1 MKNASEGSPSLF
13 RVKKVVVLTTA
24 MLTFIPFWK
33 AAAVVLCDFGS
44 SAFYAGG
51 IAMRAFGP
59 AFPWYILAVMLFSGL
74 LLMVELEACSLFV
87 RGGAYKIVREGLGDT
102 AAKLAA
108 SALIFDFILTGP
120 ISAVT
125 AGHYL
130 CGLANSFLEMA
141 GLSFT
146 LPEGGISVVFGL
158 LVTVYFWRQNVK
170 GIEESSSKSAK
181 IIAFSLAVCF
191 LLAIWSFITIG
202 LRGAHMPPAALS
214 FSPESL
220 GWAGHI
226 DWMKTIGLVGMF
238 MAFGHSVLALS
249 GIETLSQVYRE
260 IEYPKAQ
267 NLKKAAWLI
276 FGFALLFTGGLTF
289 LSAVIIP
296 PELIAAKYNDNLL
309 SGLAM
314 SLAGPGILKLL
325 MQVMVVVCG
334 VAMLS
339 GAVNTSLIGSNAL
352 MNRIAEDGIL
362 TDWFR
367 KIHRRY
373 GTSYHIIHLIAAV
386 QMIVVLVSRGNV
398 YLLGEAYAFGVMWCF
413 VLEVVAIARLRW
425 KKASQ
430 KRDFMFPLNIKYE
443 NYYIPVG
450 LILLSGFLLTVA
462 LVNMTTK
469 QIATVAGFGFTAFLF
484 AVFSLSE
491 RLNAKKANTM
501 FEEGY
506 RERIN
511 AETVDDLKE
520 AFSELDRPHRV
531 LVAVKNPENLYHLEE
546 VLSKVNA
553 DETDVIVLYCK
564 PVENI
569 LYRQDMRSAAV
580 DEHEVFTAVI
590 FLAEKYGLSV
600 TPVLVHSNDA
610 FYAIAQ
616 AAAVADAREVVMGVS
631 GRHGANPQLERAVM
645 TWGAVK
651 DRELSHPVTLR
662 ILWEGREVSYRF
674 TR

>member
-1 MKNASEGSPSLF
+1 MKNASEGAPSLF

-146 LPEGGISVVFGL
+146 LPEGGVSVVFGL
-158 LVTVYFWRQNVK
+158 LVTGYFWRQNVK

-202 LRGAHMPPAALS
+202 LRGAHMPPTALT

-220 GWAGHI
+220 GWAEHI

-296 PELIAAKYNDNLL
+296 PELIATKYNDNLL

-314 SLAGPGILKLL
+314 SMAGPGILKLL
-325 MQVMVVVCG
+325 MQVMIVVCG

-386 QMIVVLVSRGNV
+386 QMIVILISRGNV

-413 VLEVVAIARLRW
+413 VFEVVAIARLRW

-469 QIATVAGFGFTAFLF
+469 QIATVAGLGFTAFLF

-564 PVENI
+564 PVENV

-580 DEHEVFTAVI
+580 DEHEVFTEVI

-616 AAAVADAREVVMGVS
+616 AAAVADAQEVVMGVS

-651 DRELSHPVTLR
+651 DHDLSHPVTLR

>member
-1 MKNASEGSPSLF
+1 MKNSSETVSGSS

-74 LLMVELEACSLFV
+74 LLMLELEACSLFV

-130 CGLANSFLEMA
+130 CGLINSFLEIA
-141 GLSFT
+141 GLGIQ
-146 LPEGGISVVFGL
+146 LPVSVVSVAFGM
-158 LVTVYFWRQNVK
+158 LVTLYFWRQNVK

-191 LLAIWSFITIG
+191 LLAIWSFITIA
-202 LRGAHMPPAALS
+202 LKGAHMPPTHLNFA
-214 FSPESL
+214 PEAL
-220 GWAGHI
+220 GWAGKI
-226 DWMKTIGLVGMF
+226 DWLQTIGLVGMI

-260 IEYPKAQ
+260 IEYPKAV

-289 LSAVIIP
+289 LSALIIP
-296 PELIAAKYNDNLL
+296 PDLIATKYNDNLL

-314 SLAGPGILKLL
+314 SMAGPDILKLL
-325 MQVMVVVCG
+325 MQAMIVVCG

-373 GTSYHIIHLIAAV
+373 GTSYHIIHLIAVVQLAV
-386 QMIVVLVSRGNV
+386 ILLSRGNV

-413 VLEVVAIARLRW
+413 VFEVSAIIRLRW
-425 KKASQ
+425 KMAAQ

-450 LILLSGFLLTVA
+450 LILLCGALLTVA
-462 LVNMTTK
+462 LVNLTTK
-469 QIATVAGFGFTAFLF
+469 QVATVAGLGFTAFLF

-491 RLNAKKANTM
+491 RLNAKRANTM

-511 AETVDDLKE
+511 AETVDDLKQ
-520 AFSELDRPHRV
+520 AFSDLDRPHRI
-531 LVAVKNPENLYHLEE
+531 LVAVKDPENLYHLEE

-553 DETDVIVLYCK
+553 DDTDVIVLYCK
-564 PVENI
+564 PVENV

-580 DEHEVFTAVI
+580 DEQEVFTAVI
-590 FLAEKYGLSV
+590 FMAEKYGLPV

-610 FYAIAQ
+610 YYAMAQ
-616 AAAVADAREVVMGVS
+616 AAAVADADEVVMGVS
-631 GRHGANPQLERAVM
+631 GRHGANSQIERAVM

-651 DRELSHPVTLR
+651 DHELKHPVTLR